1 MEHMILVAGAATVV
15 GAFTSVLALWIGV
28 RGRQIQIQNSR
39 LSQRYYLS
47 YGYQEL
53 EDLHVEP
60 KGMKLNDLRPNV
72 IIIDESH
79 RVVDFGSTDTMNR
92 PSDRPS
98 LRRMRRLVTA
108 QRTHATRANI
118 PIWALGLLAP
128 EDAQRYA
135 WEWGAHL
142 HQLIEEGELRQAR
155 IDRRRLALAA
165 VTLAVALRVR
175 RVLKR
180 AR

>member
-1 MEHMILVAGAATVV
+1 MSLVAGVATVV

-28 RGRQIQIQNSR
+28 RGRRIQTQN
-39 LSQRYYLS
+39 SQRYYLS
-47 YGYQEL
+47 YGCREL
-53 EDLHVEP
+53 ADLNVEP
-60 KGMKLNDLRPNV
+60 KEMKLNDLRPENV

-79 RVVDFGSTDTMNR
+79 TLVDFGSTDTM
-92 PSDRPS
+92 DRPS
-98 LRRMRRLVTA
+98 ERPPLQRMRMLVTA
-108 QRTHATRANI
+108 QGTHARRADI
-118 PIWALGLLAP
+118 PTWALGLLAP

-142 HQLIEEGELRQAR
+142 HQLIEEGQTRQAR

-175 RVLKR
+175 RVLTR